1 MGVTRLTDG
10 LMWIVRNKLKCNHA
24 YCLYSK
30 IIIDDY
36 LVKDS
41 TLNQKFLISYVA

>member
-1 MGVTRLTDG
+1 MGVIKLIDG
-10 LMWIVRNKLKCNHA
+10 FMWIVRNKLKCSYV
-24 YCLYSK
+24 YCFYSK

-41 TLNQKFLISYVA
+41 ILN